1 MAEKQLNKAVGE
13 RMMLSVE
20 ELGITVEGEA
30 TLSYTV
36 EKTLGAGTTKS
47 KTAEVHQI
55 MAIEDNQF
63 VVESGYFY
71 DISITAAFTDGG
83 SITEVVR
90 VCASDVVVFGFET
103 EAETS
108 VSIGSGYLQFS
119 KEEIDG
125 NTVLKIWNP
134 TGVTNTGAWFEWGT
148 LLSSADMA
156 VGETVTYDVY
166 ADVGHSYAVSSS
178 NWALQLNQGGEGT
191 VSGGYVTANARCKIG
206 TVTYK
211 TAGGL
216 TTMYSNFVVQGA
228 NVNGNPNY
236 FTFDNVVFVRT
247 DLPIEETETSLTV
260 ASKQINKVV
269 GETVVLSAD
278 NFGVTVEGEATLS
291 YTVEK
296 TLGAGT
302 TKSKTAEVH
311 QTMAIEDN
319 QFVVESGYFYDISI
333 TAAFTDGG
341 SITEVVRVCASDVV
355 VFGFETEAETS
366 VSIGSGYLQFS
377 KEEIDGNTVL
387 KIWNPTGVT
396 NTGAWFEWGTLLSSA
411 DMAVGETVTYDVY
424 ADVGHSYAVSSS
436 NWALQLNQGGE
447 GTVSGGYVTANA
459 RCKIG
464 TVTYKTAGGL
474 TTMYSNFV
482 VQGANVNGNPN
493 YFTFDNVVFVRTDLP
508 VEETET
514 SLTIASKQ

>member
-1 MAEKQLNKAVGE
+1 MKKNWIIGLVTILSLAMLSGCNWVEEPLNSDSSIESESSISSEEESVSSEEGNSSSEEESTSSEEENSSSEEESTSSEEENSSSEEESTSSEEENSSSEDSSSSEEEEIENSLTVAEKQLNKAVGE

-247 DLPIEETETSLTV
+247 DLP
-260 ASKQINKVV
+260 
-269 GETVVLSAD
+269 
-278 NFGVTVEGEATLS
+278 
-291 YTVEK
+291 
-296 TLGAGT
+296 
-302 TKSKTAEVH
+302 
-311 QTMAIEDN
+311 
-319 QFVVESGYFYDISI
+319 
-333 TAAFTDGG
+333 
-341 SITEVVRVCASDVV
+341 
-355 VFGFETEAETS
+355 
-366 VSIGSGYLQFS
+366 
-377 KEEIDGNTVL
+377 
-387 KIWNPTGVT
+387 
-396 NTGAWFEWGTLLSSA
+396 
-411 DMAVGETVTYDVY
+411 
-424 ADVGHSYAVSSS
+424 
-436 NWALQLNQGGE
+436 
-447 GTVSGGYVTANA
+447 
-459 RCKIG
+459 
-464 TVTYKTAGGL
+464 
-474 TTMYSNFV
+474 
-482 VQGANVNGNPN
+482 
-493 YFTFDNVVFVRTDLP
+493 